1 MPDVRLMAESIR
13 KFDIFVYGLIDVN
26 MASTHSVLVM
36 GFSEAII
43 ESE

>member
-1 MPDVRLMAESIR
+1 MPDVRHMEESNR
-13 KFDIFVYGLIDVN
+13 KCGIFVYGLIDVN
-26 MASTHSVLVM
+26 MASMHSVLVM